1 MAEAHAPRI
10 LLVDDDSMV
19 GAALTRILAPFRV
32 TFVQSA
38 VGALARLEAGGR
50 FDAIVCD
57 IHMPRMDGIQF
68 HAEVA
73 KLEPS
78 LADRMIFVT
87 GAASSAKAQAF
98 LERVPNR
105 CLTKPFAADDLRRAV
120 LSAAAG
126 GAGAGGSQA

>member
-1 MAEAHAPRI
+1 MAEANGARI
-10 LLVDDDSMV
+10 LLVDDDALV

-50 FDAIVCD
+50 FEAIVCD

-78 LADRMIFVT
+78 LAHRMIFVT

-98 LERVPNR
+98 LDSIPNR

-120 LSAAAG
+120 LAASAS
-126 GAGAGGSQA
+126 AGAARS

>member
-1 MAEAHAPRI
+1 MAEANAPRI
-10 LLVDDDSMV
+10 LLVDDDALV

-38 VGALARLEAGGR
+38 VGALARLQAGGR

-73 KLEPS
+73 KLDRA
-78 LADRMIFVT
+78 LAGRMIFVT

-98 LERVPNR
+98 LDSVPNR
-105 CLTKPFAADDLRRAV
+105 CLMKPFAADDLRRAV
-120 LSAAAG
+120 LAASVPATPPDP
-126 GAGAGGSQA
+126 